1 MKEAVMKDRWIQIV
15 GAVALVVTCISA
27 QVALVALGD
36 VFRSAATRADTGAA
50 AGPASIGMNP
60 DVT

>member
-1 MKEAVMKDRWIQIV
+1 MSELRCRY

-36 VFRSAATRADTGAA
+36 VFRSETTRADTGAA
-50 AGPASIGMNP
+50 AVGPASAGMDS

>member
-1 MKEAVMKDRWIQIV
+1 MKTRWTQMV
-15 GAVALVVTCISA
+15 GAAVLVVTCISA

-36 VFRSAATRADTGAA
+36 VFRSATTRADAGAA
-50 AGPASIGMNP
+50 AEPASIGMDP